1 MGFYHDRYGSKV
13 RKVWNMATCALV
25 GAVDFNAED
34 FKARQ
39 AAGEFDYV
47 IAVDAGFA
55 HLEAIGAVP
64 DMAVG
69 DFDSLGYVPK
79 CRRVSRHPGK
89 PDKSDM
95 ERAMEKALSWGHD
108 ELIVYGALGARLDH
122 TLANLQLFAKFSE
135 RDVYVTAVA
144 DTYAVR
150 LLTGPDVFELPALGG
165 GTVSV
170 FSANDMA
177 RGVIERGMEYSIDD
191 EPLSNRT
198 SRGLSNELTGEEA
211 TVAVEEGTLYVF
223 YPLAY
228 TG

>member
-1 MGFYHDRYGSKV
+1 
-13 RKVWNMATCALV
+13 MATCALV
-25 GAVDFNAED
+25 GAVDFNVED
-34 FKARQ
+34 FLARYN
-39 AAGEFDYV
+39 AGEFDFV

-55 HLEAIGAVP
+55 HLEAAGVRP

-79 CRRVSRHPGK
+79 CRRVSRHPVK
-89 PDKSDM
+89 KDKSDM
-95 ERAMEKALSWGHD
+95 ELAMDKAVDWGHD
-108 ELIVYGALGARLDH
+108 ELVIYGALGGRLDH
-122 TLANLQLFAKFSE
+122 TIANLQLFARFSE
-135 RDVYVTAVA
+135 HERYVTAIG

-150 LLTGPDVFELPALGG
+150 LLTGPDVFELPPLER

-170 FSANDMA
+170 FAANDLVK
-177 RGVIERGMEYSIDD
+177 GVIERGMEYSLDD

-223 YPLAY
+223 YPL
-228 TG
+228 G

>member
-1 MGFYHDRYGSKV
+1 
-13 RKVWNMATCALV
+13 MATCALV

-34 FKARQ
+34 FRARYD
-39 AAGEFDYV
+39 AGAFDFV

-55 HLEAIGAVP
+55 HLEAAGIEP

-79 CRRVSRHPGK
+79 CRRVSRHPVK
-89 PDKSDM
+89 KDKSDM
-95 ERAMEKALSWGHD
+95 ELAMEKAVTWDHD
-108 ELIVYGALGARLDH
+108 ELVIYGALGGRLDH

-135 RDVYVTAVA
+135 QGQYVTAVA

-150 LLTGPDVFELPALGG
+150 LLTGPDVFELPVTE

-170 FSANDMA
+170 FSANDTA
-177 RGVIERGMEYSIDD
+177 LGVIERGMAYSLDD
-191 EPLSNRT
+191 EPLTSRT

-211 TVAVEEGTLYVF
+211 TVAVEQGTLYVF
-223 YPLAY
+223 YPLDY

>member
-1 MGFYHDRYGSKV
+1 MCIR
-13 RKVWNMATCALV
+13 
-25 GAVDFNAED
+25 
-34 FKARQ
+34 
-39 AAGEFDYV
+39 
-47 IAVDAGFA
+47 
-55 HLEAIGAVP
+55 
-64 DMAVG
+64 
-69 DFDSLGYVPK
+69 DS
-79 CRRVSRHPGK
+79 
-89 PDKSDM
+89 
-95 ERAMEKALSWGHD
+95 
-108 ELIVYGALGARLDH
+108 
-122 TLANLQLFAKFSE
+122 
-135 RDVYVTAVA
+135 
-144 DTYAVR
+144 TYAVR

-228 TG
+228 TCLLYTSRCV

>member
-1 MGFYHDRYGSKV
+1 MNG
-13 RKVWNMATCALV
+13 
-25 GAVDFNAED
+25 
-34 FKARQ
+34 
-39 AAGEFDYV
+39 YV

-79 CRRVSRHPGK
+79 CRRVSRHPVK
-89 PDKSDM
+89 KDKSDM
-95 ERAMEKALSWGHD
+95 ELAMEKALSWGHD

>member
-1 MGFYHDRYGSKV
+1 MVFYHDRYGSKV

-79 CRRVSRHPGK
+79 CRRVSRHPVK
-89 PDKSDM
+89 KDKSDM
-95 ERAMEKALSWGHD
+95 ELAMEKALSWGHD

-144 DTYAVR
+144 D
-150 LLTGPDVFELPALGG
+150 
-165 GTVSV
+165 
-170 FSANDMA
+170 DMA

-223 YPLAY
+223 YPLA
-228 TG
+228 

>member
-1 MGFYHDRYGSKV
+1 
-13 RKVWNMATCALV
+13 MATCALV

-34 FKARQ
+34 FRTRYD
-39 AAGEFDYV
+39 AGEFDFV

-55 HLEAIGAVP
+55 YLDEMGVEP

-79 CRRVSRHPGK
+79 CRRVSRFPVK
-89 PDKSDM
+89 KDKSDM
-95 ERAMEKALSWGHD
+95 ELAMEKAVSWGHD
-108 ELIVYGALGARLDH
+108 ELVIYGALGARLDH
-122 TLANLQLFAKFSE
+122 TIANLQLFARFSE
-135 RDVYVTAVA
+135 REVYVTAIG

-150 LLTGPDVFELPALGG
+150 LLTGPDVFELPALEA

-170 FSANDMA
+170 FAANDLVQ
-177 RGVIERGMEYSIDD
+177 GVIERGMEYSLDD

-211 TVAVEEGTLYVF
+211 TVAVEEGTLYIF
-223 YPLAY
+223 YPLR
-228 TG
+228 

>member
-1 MGFYHDRYGSKV
+1 M
-13 RKVWNMATCALV
+13 
-25 GAVDFNAED
+25 
-34 FKARQ
+34 
-39 AAGEFDYV
+39 
-47 IAVDAGFA
+47 
-55 HLEAIGAVP
+55 
-64 DMAVG
+64 
-69 DFDSLGYVPK
+69 
-79 CRRVSRHPGK
+79 
-89 PDKSDM
+89 
-95 ERAMEKALSWGHD
+95 
-108 ELIVYGALGARLDH
+108 
-122 TLANLQLFAKFSE
+122 
-135 RDVYVTAVA
+135 YVTAVA